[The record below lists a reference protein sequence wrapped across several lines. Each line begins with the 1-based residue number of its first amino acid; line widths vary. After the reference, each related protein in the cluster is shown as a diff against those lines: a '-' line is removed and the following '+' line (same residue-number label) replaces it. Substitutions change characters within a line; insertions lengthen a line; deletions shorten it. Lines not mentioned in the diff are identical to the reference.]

1 MRTLRTRAFPAL
13 ALLPLLATALGCG
26 EATPDPV
33 ATVVVE
39 PTELTLPYPQ
49 QVAVETTWTPTAELG
64 PGGEAPYVFV
74 HLLDAEGE
82 VVRTFD
88 HEYPRR
94 WVVGEAQS
102 DTLVLYQSL
111 LGPPLP
117 AGDYRL
123 TLGLYGGE
131 GRWVLDPGE
140 AAEEVAKREYAVAEV
155 QVPEVSVAAVPKLD
169 FGQGWLPI
177 EQGQD
182 RQVLASRWLS
192 TGGGIDVA
200 AVPEAGAL
208 TLHLDVPESMNG
220 GAPVYAAGAEI
231 QRLTVASTCDD
242 HTHEI
247 TGSGLTFVIV
257 EVSAEAG
264 CEIRLR
270 PNFYFQS
277 PGAETPRSVR
287 LVQLIWG
294 GGGDEG

>member
-1 MRTLRTRAFPAL
+1 MRTLRTRALLAL
-13 ALLPLLATALGCG
+13 ALLPLLAAAGCG

-33 ATVVVE
+33 ATVTVE

-49 QVAVETTWTPTAELG
+49 LVTVETTWTPTAELG
-64 PGGEAPYVFV
+64 PGGERPFVFV
-74 HLLDAEGE
+74 HLLDREGE
-82 VVRTFD
+82 VMRTFD

-94 WVVGEAQS
+94 WTVGEAQS
-102 DTLVLYQSL
+102 DKLVLYQSL

-140 AAEEVAKREYAVAEV
+140 AVEEVGKREYAVAEV
-155 QVPEVSVAAVPKLD
+155 HVPEVSAAAVPKLD
-169 FGQGWLPI
+169 FSEGWLPI

-182 RQVLASRWLS
+182 RQILASRWLS
-192 TGGGIDVA
+192 TGGAIGVA

-208 TLHLDVPESMNG
+208 MLQLEVPEAMG
-220 GAPVYAAGAEI
+220 GSGPVYAAGAEI

-242 HTHEI
+242 HTREI
-247 TGSGLTFVIV
+247 TGSGLTFVMV
-257 EVSAEAG
+257 EVPAEAG

-270 PNFYFQS
+270 PNYYFQS
-277 PGAETPRSVR
+277 PGADMPRSVR
-287 LVQLIWG
+287 LIQLVWG
-294 GGGDEG
+294 SGEEG